1 MTRLQCPCVFGLAAE
16 PCAEGNHRVQVATL
30 DGRFVR
36 SLGSVGSGLGEFVR
50 PRGVVCAPGGLLLVS
65 DQENLR
71 VQVRRPRLVASFVL
85 LCLCSDTRLLGCAR
99 SLHLR
104 VQARRPRL
112 IASFVFFW

>member
-1 MTRLQCPCVFGLAAE
+1 M
-16 PCAEGNHRVQVATL
+16 QVATL

-71 VQVRRPRLVASFVL
+71 VQVRRPRPFFFLCCCACAATHCL
-85 LCLCSDTRLLGCAR
+85 LSCAR
-99 SLHLR
+99 SLDRVLVLR
-104 VQARRPRL
+104 ILAR
-112 IASFVFFW
+112 

>member
-1 MTRLQCPCVFGLAAE
+1 M
-16 PCAEGNHRVQVATL
+16 QVATL

-71 VQVRRPRLVASFVL
+71 VQVPRPRLIASFVL
-85 LCLCSDTRLLGCAR
+85 LCLCSDTVRGGK
-99 SLHLR
+99 SP
-104 VQARRPRL
+104 RPGATPPPCL
-112 IASFVFFW
+112 F